1 MIETLDFKSSAVAGK
16 GAKHGRKFF
25 GQKDWT
31 EFFFLRSV
39 YLSVCQLVCLLVCLS
54 ACLFVYLL
62 VCLFVRMFVCLSVC
76 LFALFVSGKKLFCP
90 FLKLT
95 SEINPDDTGKKN
107 YYFKEIFCL
116 CLFFQ
121 EVKNG
126 VKGFDCHQQNCW
138 QISNF
143 EEIAS
148 SLMDP

>member
-1 MIETLDFKSSAVAGK
+1 MQRYYMIETLDFKSSAVAGK

-107 YYFKEIFCL
+107 STSKR
-116 CLFFQ
+116 FF
-121 EVKNG
+121 VFVFSFRRSKMG
-126 VKGFDCHQQNCW
+126 
-138 QISNF
+138 
-143 EEIAS
+143 
-148 SLMDP
+148 